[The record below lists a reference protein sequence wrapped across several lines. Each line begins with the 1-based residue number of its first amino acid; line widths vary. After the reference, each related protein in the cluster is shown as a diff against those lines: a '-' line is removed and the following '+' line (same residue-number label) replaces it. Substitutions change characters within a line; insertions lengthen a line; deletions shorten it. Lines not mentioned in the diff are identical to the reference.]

1 MNSTRSFN
9 NKIFFLFVTLY
20 LNLGNFVSTSSSSF
34 FSLFSGNRRDEFQ
47 IVANDLR
54 KHSLRYKSNTLGEKV
69 RDPGI
74 ASGSSFR
81 YRRFLESRAP
91 RSRQA
96 RRVFSAELVVA
107 ETGTAFVK

>member
-69 RDPGI
+69 RDREWIEFPISTFPRI
-74 ASGSSFR
+74 ACAAF
-81 YRRFLESRAP
+81 
-91 RSRQA
+91 
-96 RRVFSAELVVA
+96 
-107 ETGTAFVK
+107 ETGEACFLGGIGGGRNGNGAR